1 MFSFFRRDTK
11 KDAAIF
17 DKIINNPKFQI
28 DEILFVV
35 GRALSTAP
43 PSSWKRINKILENII
58 NYNEEELKQECYNG
72 LPELPSLR
80 ALVWKINF
88 HYFPK
93 DIHKWNSILRLKRD
107 EYTETKNALLLRQ
120 KAEMQ
125 IFEDLEKQKKE
136 SEEKKQN
143 SDENNNNPNEN
154 TENTNSNENS
164 DNNNNI
170 NINSLS
176 SIAENTDRSLLETID
191 KDVNRTHNDLPFF
204 NKFVNEQVTISDE
217 EIKKMIE
224 HKRNCTYQD
233 YKVVY
238 TKGRNDNNIFN
249 NETHSDV
256 IARILYVYSK
266 LNKDVGYVQ
275 GMNEI
280 LAVIYYCYCVDSHLD
295 IETIEADT
303 YWSFSTL
310 MGDIRTIFSQEND
323 NQKDGIVEKISIL
336 DTIVSTLQK
345 DIYSIM
351 LKNHINICHFA
362 FTWINLFFCQH
373 FSIEDT
379 MKLWDVV
386 FSEND
391 RYYFVYFFSMA
402 ILQYKKKRIEK
413 EEFCV
418 IVNELQHLKI
428 PNIDEVIKIAVNL
441 KKKYDKKVKD
451 ILAKFEDTSEEGN
464 IDIDHVFHKNSIY
477 YKKKDSK

>member
-1 MFSFFRRDTK
+1 MFSFFTRKDK
-11 KDAAIF
+11 KDTSIF

-28 DEILFVV
+28 DEILFIV

-43 PSSWKRINKILENII
+43 PSSWKRINKILESII
-58 NYNEEELKQECYNG
+58 NKNEEELKTECYNG

-88 HYFPK
+88 HYFPR
-93 DIHKWNSILRLKRD
+93 DIHKWNSLLRLKRQ

-125 IFEDLEKQKKE
+125 IFEDLEKQQKE
-136 SEEKKQN
+136 SEEKKSEN
-143 SDENNNNPNEN
+143 EENNENNE
-154 TENTNSNENS
+154 
-164 DNNNNI
+164 NNNI

-176 SIAENTDRSLLETID
+176 SIAENTDRCLLETID
-191 KDVNRTHNDLPFF
+191 KDVNRTHNDMPFF
-204 NKFVNEQVTISDE
+204 NKFVNEQITVSEE

-233 YKVVY
+233 YKIVY
-238 TKGRNDNNIFN
+238 TKGRNDNNVFN

-256 IARILYVYSK
+256 IARILYVYAK
-266 LNKDVGYVQ
+266 LNKDLGYVQ

-280 LAVIYYCYCVDSHLD
+280 LSVIYYCYCVDSHLD

-303 YWSFSTL
+303 FWSFSNL
-310 MGDIRTIFSQEND
+310 MNDVKTIFSQEND
-323 NQKDGIVEKISIL
+323 DQKDGIVEKISIL
-336 DTIVSTLQK
+336 DTIISTLQK

-373 FSIEDT
+373 FKIEDT
-379 MKLWDVV
+379 MKLWDVT
-386 FSEND
+386 FCEND
-391 RYYFVYFFSMA
+391 RYYFVYFFGMA
-402 ILQYKKKRIEK
+402 ILQYKKKRLEK

-418 IVNELQHLKI
+418 IVNELQHLQI

-441 KKKYDKKVKD
+441 KKKYGKKVQD
-451 ILAKFEDTSEEGN
+451 ILDKFEGENDEVD
-464 IDIDHVFHKNSIY
+464 IDIDHVFHKNSVY

>member
-1 MFSFFRRDTK
+1 MFSFFTRKDK
-11 KDAAIF
+11 KDTSIF

-28 DEILFVV
+28 DEILFIV

-43 PSSWKRINKILENII
+43 PSSWKRINKILESII
-58 NYNEEELKQECYNG
+58 NKNEEELKTECYNG

-88 HYFPK
+88 HYFPR
-93 DIHKWNSILRLKRD
+93 DIHKWNSLLRLKRQ

-125 IFEDLEKQKKE
+125 IFEDLEKQQKE
-136 SEEKKQN
+136 SEEKKSEN
-143 SDENNNNPNEN
+143 EENNE
-154 TENTNSNENS
+154 
-164 DNNNNI
+164 NNNI

-176 SIAENTDRSLLETID
+176 SIAENTDRCLLETID
-191 KDVNRTHNDLPFF
+191 KDVNRTHNDMPFF
-204 NKFVNEQVTISDE
+204 NKFVNEQITISEE

-224 HKRNCTYQD
+224 HKKNCTYQD
-233 YKVVY
+233 YKIVY
-238 TKGRNDNNIFN
+238 TKGRNENNIFN

-256 IARILYVYSK
+256 IARILYVYAK

-280 LAVIYYCYCVDSHLD
+280 LSVIYYCYCVDSHLD

-303 YWSFSTL
+303 FWSFSNL
-310 MGDIRTIFSQEND
+310 MNDVKTIFSQEND
-323 NQKDGIVEKISIL
+323 DQKDGIVEKISIL
-336 DTIVSTLQK
+336 DTIISTLQK

-373 FSIEDT
+373 FKIEDT
-379 MKLWDVV
+379 MKLWDVT
-386 FSEND
+386 FCEND
-391 RYYFVYFFSMA
+391 RYYFVYFFGMA
-402 ILQYKKKRIEK
+402 ILQYKKKRLEK

-418 IVNELQHLKI
+418 IVNELQHLQI

-441 KKKYDKKVKD
+441 KKKYGKKVQD
-451 ILAKFEDTSEEGN
+451 ILDKFEGENDEVD
-464 IDIDHVFHKNSIY
+464 IDIDHVFHKNSVY

>member
-1 MFSFFRRDTK
+1 MFSFFTRKDK
-11 KDAAIF
+11 KDTSIF

-28 DEILFVV
+28 DEILFIV
-35 GRALSTAP
+35 GRALSTTP
-43 PSSWKRINKILENII
+43 PSSWKRINKILESII
-58 NYNEEELKQECYNG
+58 NKNEEELKTECYNG

-88 HYFPK
+88 HYFPR
-93 DIHKWNSILRLKRD
+93 DIHKWNSLLRLKRQ

-125 IFEDLEKQKKE
+125 IFEDLEKQQKE
-136 SEEKKQN
+136 SEEKKTEN
-143 SDENNNNPNEN
+143 EENNE
-154 TENTNSNENS
+154 
-164 DNNNNI
+164 NNNI

-176 SIAENTDRSLLETID
+176 SIAENTDRCLLETID
-191 KDVNRTHNDLPFF
+191 KDVNRTHNDMPFF
-204 NKFVNEQVTISDE
+204 NKFVNEQITVSEE

-233 YKVVY
+233 YKIVY
-238 TKGRNDNNIFN
+238 TKGRNDNNVFN

-256 IARILYVYSK
+256 IARILYVYAK
-266 LNKDVGYVQ
+266 LNKDLGYVQ

-280 LAVIYYCYCVDSHLD
+280 LSVIYYCYCVDSHLD

-310 MGDIRTIFSQEND
+310 MNDIKPIFLPEND
-323 NQKDGIVEKISIL
+323 DAKDGIVEKISIL
-336 DTIVSTLQK
+336 DTIVSNLQK

-373 FSIEDT
+373 FKIEDT
-379 MKLWDVV
+379 MKLWDVT
-386 FSEND
+386 FCEND
-391 RYYFVYFFSMA
+391 RYYFVYFFGMA
-402 ILQYKKKRIEK
+402 ILQYKKKRLEK

-418 IVNELQHLKI
+418 IVNELQHLQI

-441 KKKYDKKVKD
+441 KKKYGKKVQD
-451 ILAKFEDTSEEGN
+451 ILDKFEGENDEVD
-464 IDIDHVFHKNSIY
+464 IDIDHVFHKNSVY

>member
-1 MFSFFRRDTK
+1 MFSFFTRKDK
-11 KDAAIF
+11 KDTSIF

-28 DEILFVV
+28 DEILFIV

-43 PSSWKRINKILENII
+43 PSSWKRINKILESII
-58 NYNEEELKQECYNG
+58 NKNEEELKTECYNG

-88 HYFPK
+88 HYFPR
-93 DIHKWNSILRLKRD
+93 DIHKWNSLLRLKRQ

-125 IFEDLEKQKKE
+125 IFEDLEKQQKE
-136 SEEKKQN
+136 SEEKKTEN
-143 SDENNNNPNEN
+143 EENNENNE
-154 TENTNSNENS
+154 
-164 DNNNNI
+164 NNNI

-176 SIAENTDRSLLETID
+176 SIAENTDRCLLETID
-191 KDVNRTHNDLPFF
+191 KDVNRTHNDMPFF
-204 NKFVNEQVTISDE
+204 NKFVNEQITVSEE

-233 YKVVY
+233 YKIVY
-238 TKGRNDNNIFN
+238 TKGRNDNNVFN

-256 IARILYVYSK
+256 IARILYVYAK
-266 LNKDVGYVQ
+266 LNKDLGYVQ

-280 LAVIYYCYCVDSHLD
+280 LSVIYYCYCVDSHLD

-303 YWSFSTL
+303 FWSFSNL
-310 MGDIRTIFSQEND
+310 MNDVKTIFSQEND
-323 NQKDGIVEKISIL
+323 DQKDGIVEKISIL
-336 DTIVSTLQK
+336 DTIISTLQK

-373 FSIEDT
+373 FKIEDT
-379 MKLWDVV
+379 MKLWDVT
-386 FSEND
+386 FCEND
-391 RYYFVYFFSMA
+391 RYYFVYFFGMA
-402 ILQYKKKRIEK
+402 ILQYKKKRLEK

-418 IVNELQHLKI
+418 IVNELQHLQI

-441 KKKYDKKVKD
+441 KKKYGKKVQD
-451 ILAKFEDTSEEGN
+451 ILDKFEGENDEVD
-464 IDIDHVFHKNSIY
+464 IDIDHVFHKNSVY

>member
-1 MFSFFRRDTK
+1 MFSFFTK
-11 KDAAIF
+11 KDKDTTIF

-35 GRALSTAP
+35 GRALSTSP
-43 PSSWKRINKILENII
+43 PQTWKRINKILENII
-58 NYNEEELKQECYNG
+58 NFNENQLRQECYNG
-72 LPELPSLR
+72 LPDLPSLR
-80 ALVWKINF
+80 ALIWKINF

-93 DIHKWNSILRLKRD
+93 DIHKWNSILRLKRE

-125 IFEDLEKQKKE
+125 IFDDLEKQKKE
-136 SEEKKQN
+136 SEEKI
-143 SDENNNNPNEN
+143 SEENNE
-154 TENTNSNENS
+154 E
-164 DNNNNI
+164 NNNI

-191 KDVNRTHNDLPFF
+191 KDVNRTHNDMPFF
-204 NKFVNEQVTISDE
+204 NKFVNEQITISEE

-224 HKRNCTYQD
+224 HKKNCTYQD
-233 YKVVY
+233 YKIVY
-238 TKGRNDNNIFN
+238 TKGRNENNIFN

-256 IARILYVYSK
+256 IARILYVYAK

-280 LAVIYYCYCVDSHLD
+280 LSVIYYCYCVDSHLD

-303 YWSFSTL
+303 FWSFSNL
-310 MGDIRTIFSQEND
+310 MNDVKTIFSQEND
-323 NQKDGIVEKISIL
+323 DQKDGIVEKISIL
-336 DTIVSTLQK
+336 DTIISTLQK

-373 FSIEDT
+373 FKIEDS
-379 MKLWDVV
+379 MKLWDVI

-402 ILQYKKKRIEK
+402 VLQYKKKRIEK

-428 PNIDEVIKIAVNL
+428 DNIEEVIKLAVSL
-441 KKKYDKKVKD
+441 KKKYEKKVKE
-451 ILAKFEDTSEEGN
+451 ILDKFDEYDDGGD
-464 IDIDHVFHKNSIY
+464 IDIDRVFHKNSIC
-477 YKKKDSK
+477 YKEKDTNILKNQLTKSNNN

>member
-1 MFSFFRRDTK
+1 MFSFFTRKDK
-11 KDAAIF
+11 KDTSIF

-28 DEILFVV
+28 DEILFIV
-35 GRALSTAP
+35 GRALSTTP
-43 PSSWKRINKILENII
+43 PSSWKRINKILESII
-58 NYNEEELKQECYNG
+58 NKNEEELKTECYNG

-88 HYFPK
+88 HYFPR
-93 DIHKWNSILRLKRD
+93 DIHKWNSLLRLKRQ

-125 IFEDLEKQKKE
+125 IFEDLEKQQKE
-136 SEEKKQN
+136 SEEKKTEN
-143 SDENNNNPNEN
+143 EENNE
-154 TENTNSNENS
+154 
-164 DNNNNI
+164 NNNI

-176 SIAENTDRSLLETID
+176 SIAENTDRCLLETID
-191 KDVNRTHNDLPFF
+191 KDVNRTHNDMPFF
-204 NKFVNEQVTISDE
+204 NKFVNEQITVSEE

-233 YKVVY
+233 YKIVY
-238 TKGRNDNNIFN
+238 TKGRNDNNVFN

-256 IARILYVYSK
+256 IARILYVYAK
-266 LNKDVGYVQ
+266 LNKDLGYVQ

-280 LAVIYYCYCVDSHLD
+280 LSVIYYCYCVDSHLD

-303 YWSFSTL
+303 FWSFSNL
-310 MGDIRTIFSQEND
+310 MNDVKTIFSQEND
-323 NQKDGIVEKISIL
+323 DQKDGIVEKISIL
-336 DTIVSTLQK
+336 DTIISTLQK

-373 FSIEDT
+373 FKIEDT
-379 MKLWDVV
+379 MKLWDVT
-386 FSEND
+386 FCEND
-391 RYYFVYFFSMA
+391 RYYFVYFFGMA
-402 ILQYKKKRIEK
+402 ILQYKKKRLEK

-418 IVNELQHLKI
+418 IVNELQHLQI

-441 KKKYDKKVKD
+441 KKKYGKKVQD
-451 ILAKFEDTSEEGN
+451 ILDKFEGENDEVD
-464 IDIDHVFHKNSIY
+464 IDIDHVFHKNSVY